1 MTSSRVF
8 QLLLRDPARV
18 EGEEGEVGSPNG
30 RQTTGDFGSAVV
42 WTMAPGAAS
51 GRMVQAGVAVGDIQQ
66 PVST

>member
-18 EGEEGEVGSPNG
+18 EGEEGEEGSPNG

-42 WTMAPGAAS
+42 
-51 GRMVQAGVAVGDIQQ
+51 
-66 PVST
+66 